1 MKKIALSFIF
11 MLACWL
17 PIHAQNGM
25 IVQHYTLE
33 EGLPSNTVYCSLKG
47 KDGFLWFGTWYGLCS
62 FDGDTFTPFVTRSRQ
77 ESDIPPPKSNL
88 HGRRRRR
95 LPVDS

>member
-1 MKKIALSFIF
+1 ML
-11 MLACWL
+11 MLAFWM

-33 EGLPSNTVYCSLKG
+33 EGLPSNTVYCSLKD

-62 FDGDTFTPFVTRSRQ
+62 PAV
-77 ESDIPPPKSNL
+77 
-88 HGRRRRR
+88 
-95 LPVDS
+95 